1 MQATLLD
8 TLMPTYDF
16 HETHS
21 VVVQAAPDRA
31 YAALREVTPEEV
43 ALLRTLFAIRAL
55 PARLTGR
62 RGPLFAARQ
71 PLVQQM
77 LRGGFVLL
85 AEEPG
90 HELVLGTVGQFWR
103 AAGGSSVR
111 VANAQEF
118 LAFDRP
124 DHARA
129 AMNFRLELR
138 AAGGVTVTTET
149 RVRVPDPAARRKF
162 AVYWRVIVLGSALI
176 RKMMLQA
183 VKRRAEGSR

>member
-1 MQATLLD
+1 MQAMLLD
-8 TLMPTYDF
+8 TLMPMYDF

-21 VVVQAAPDRA
+21 VLVQATPERT

-62 RGPLFAARQ
+62 RGQLFAARQ
-71 PLVQQM
+71 PLLQQM

-85 AEEPG
+85 AAEPG
-90 HELVLGTVGQFWR
+90 RELVLGAVGQFWR
-103 AAGGSSVR
+103 AACGSSVR

-124 DHARA
+124 DYARA
-129 AMNFRLELR
+129 AMNFRLEQR
-138 AAGGVTVTTET
+138 PSGVVTVTTET
-149 RVRVPDPAARRKF
+149 RVRIPDAVARKKF

-183 VKRRAEGSR
+183 VKRQAEGSR